1 MAENASA
8 SLPAQMQ
15 TWKDMI
21 DLYRLL
27 DEADVTFHAL
37 MQPHWQQTREQ
48 IEMRSVV
55 LLVQDTASE
64 EEWNE
69 KGFWRKVG
77 GKHNNK
83 TRKMISQKLM
93 WESHKISSRLSFI
106 ITLHQARVFGD
117 VSELR
122 TQGNTACLICLDPPF
137 FSV

>member
-69 KGFWRKVG
+69 TVR
-77 GKHNNK
+77 
-83 TRKMISQKLM
+83 
-93 WESHKISSRLSFI
+93 
-106 ITLHQARVFGD
+106 
-117 VSELR
+117 
-122 TQGNTACLICLDPPF
+122 
-137 FSV
+137 